1 MSAVQSIVFFT
12 YTWHPSSAEEKK
24 QINKGIFTKENTL
37 WMKESFA
44 RFKVL
49 SMIYSSPNGK
59 FWSFLEIAVPG
70 QGWLVIM
77 CEQRCL
83 TPSLPWE
90 LFIFPRIITLFILG
104 GALGP
109 LVLLSDLR
117 SSSKGFFAG
126 GPNPAGV
133 QWLPASL
140 CFLLFEEERG
150 KDQIQRGIYCLWNT
164 THPLGSRGKGKDYKI
179 NWNILLQN

>member
-1 MSAVQSIVFFT
+1 MSAVQSIIFLT
-12 YTWHPSSAEEKK
+12 YTWHLSLAEEKK
-24 QINKGIFTKENTL
+24 QINKGIFTKGNMP

-49 SMIYSSPNGK
+49 SMIYRSFNGK

-70 QGWLVIM
+70 QGWLVILR
-77 CEQRCL
+77 EQCCL
-83 TPSLPWE
+83 TSSLPGG
-90 LFIFPRIITLFILG
+90 LFIFPRIITLFSLE

-126 GPNPAGV
+126 GPNPVGV

-140 CFLLFEEERG
+140 CFLLF
-150 KDQIQRGIYCLWNT
+150 
-164 THPLGSRGKGKDYKI
+164 
-179 NWNILLQN
+179 